1 MNPLLI
7 PLLAFGEKI
16 LDKFVTSPE
25 ERAKAQYELLK
36 LQQDGE
42 LKETLA
48 QLEINAREASHASIF
63 VAGWRPF
70 VGWVC
75 GFGLFYQAILHNLLV
90 WLARANGW
98 ELPPTPDT
106 EILIYVLGGLL
117 GLGGLR
123 TYEKRTG
130 VTK

>member
-1 MNPLLI
+1 MNPLLLPI
-7 PLLAFGEKI
+7 LSLGEKLI
-16 LDKFVTSPE
+16 DKFFTSPE
-25 ERAKAQYELLK
+25 EKAKAQYELLK

-42 LKETLA
+42 LKEILA
-48 QLEINAREASHASIF
+48 QLEINAREAQHQSVF

-75 GFGLFYQAILHNLLV
+75 GMGLAYQAIFHNLLV
-90 WLARANGW
+90 WLAKANGW
-98 ELPPTPDT
+98 ELPPSPDT

-117 GLGGLR
+117 GLGTLR